1 MKTLLEFVL
10 LRLIKF
16 PEDLKIEEVE
26 EFGYRKYLIQLN
38 EEDYGRVIG
47 KGGKVIRAIRKLA
60 QVRAIKEQIRVRIE
74 LLEDKA

>member
-26 EFGYRKYLIQLN
+26 EAGYRKYLIQLN

-47 KGGKVIRAIRKLA
+47 KGGKAS
-60 QVRAIKEQIRVRIE
+60 
-74 LLEDKA
+74 